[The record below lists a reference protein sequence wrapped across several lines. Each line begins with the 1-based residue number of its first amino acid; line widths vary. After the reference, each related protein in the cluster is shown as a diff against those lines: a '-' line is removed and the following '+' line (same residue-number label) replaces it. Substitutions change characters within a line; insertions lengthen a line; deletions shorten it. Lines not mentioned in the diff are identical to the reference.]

1 MCLVPLDI
9 PAYFFLCEAAG
20 VTRSELDEMFDN
32 NSVPG
37 DECAEALSDYI
48 EHDEEGGLERIAY
61 TIHANYFTSCAY
73 VVFKYDDEIVY
84 TVDFK

>member
-1 MCLVPLDI
+1 
-9 PAYFFLCEAAG
+9 
-20 VTRSELDEMFDN
+20 MFDN

>member
-1 MCLVPLDI
+1 M
-9 PAYFFLCEAAG
+9 
-20 VTRSELDEMFDN
+20 RSTFKLLF
-32 NSVPG
+32 
-37 DECAEALSDYI
+37 YI